1 VRYVIE
7 HRARVALAEP
17 VRDYHAEVRLAPAA
31 GATQRVVVVLRVTPD
46 TSVRT
51 FVDYFG
57 NQTHTFSIAGPCGE
71 VAVEMRAEVETLLA
85 NPFGYAPIAPARE
98 REWLHGELRAHPP
111 LWDYV
116 LHRSAL
122 TPDLADRSAGTLP
135 WPAYD
140 AGIGVLEQVQRA
152 SAWIAETFDL
162 AEEVATD
169 GGPLAAVVA
178 ARQAG
183 AADLAHLLV
192 SVVRA
197 WGFAARYVVGHVD
210 PEYDAPLV
218 AQALHPWVEVLV
230 PGAGWRGVDPSLQL
244 VADDTFVP
252 VAVGRDRLDTTLW
265 RAAFVGFSDDGPPE
279 HAHAM
284 RRVQAQGGQ

>member
-1 VRYVIE
+1 MRYVIE

-17 VRDYHAEVRLAPAA
+17 MRDYHAEVRLAPADNA
-31 GATQRVVVVLRVTPD
+31 AQRAAVVLHVTPD
-46 TSVRT
+46 SAVRA

-57 NQTHTFSIAGPCGE
+57 NRAHTFSIAGPCGE
-71 VAVEMRAEVETLLA
+71 VAIEMRADVETLLA

-98 REWLHGELRAHPP
+98 REWLHAELRAHPP

-116 LHRSAL
+116 LHRSGL
-122 TPDLADRSAGTLP
+122 TPDLADASTASVQ

-140 AGIGVLEQVQRA
+140 PRTALLDQVQRA

-162 AEEVATD
+162 ADEVETD

-178 ARQAG
+178 AGQAG

-210 PEYDAPLV
+210 PEYDPPRRAG
-218 AQALHPWVEVLV
+218 ALHPWVEVLV
-230 PGAGWRGVDPSLQL
+230 PGAGWRGVDPTLQL
-244 VADDTFVP
+244 VADDTFVV
-252 VAVGRDRLDTTLW
+252 VAVGRDRDDTTLW
-265 RAAFVGFSDDGPPE
+265 RAAVAGSSDDATPE

-284 RRVQAQGGQ
+284 RRMQAQGGQ